1 MKPRVLI
8 VDDHLEL
15 AETLADGLADRG
27 FHALPCADG
36 REAVRRV
43 EGEPIDALVTDL
55 RMPEIDGMG
64 LLARSRGAAPERPVI
79 VMTAYG
85 AVETAVEAIR
95 QGAYHYL
102 TKPFRVD
109 ELAVFLGRALDDAR
123 VRREARSLRA
133 ALRDEYRLDRLVA
146 ASPAMRDVFDVAAR
160 VADASTPVLLYGE
173 TGTGKTAL
181 ARAIHATSARAA
193 GPFVAVNCAA
203 LPEALLESELFG
215 HVKGAFTGATSARA
229 GLFADADGGTLL
241 LDEIGEMSPALQA
254 KLLHVL
260 ETGDVRAVGA
270 SKPRHVDVRVLAATH
285 RDLRERVRSGAFRE
299 DLLYRLD
306 VVPIE
311 IPPLRRRRED
321 IPLLVERL
329 LVEQRA
335 KHPRAVVERF
345 SADAMAK
352 LLGHAWPGNV
362 RELGHAVERAV
373 LFGRAAEASAAE
385 LPPAVTSP
393 QESGAAAGAG
403 PGDLFAGGGA
413 VLPIREVQRRYAA
426 WALERFEG
434 HKTRTA
440 EALGIDGK
448 TLAKW
453 LGDEGDASTNGNK
466 R

>member
-1 MKPRVLI
+1 VNPRVLI

-15 AETLADGLADRG
+15 AETLADGLTDRG
-27 FHALPCADG
+27 YDASPCAHG
-36 REAVRRV
+36 VEAAKRL
-43 EGEPIDALVTDL
+43 ETEPFDALVTDL
-55 RMPEIDGMG
+55 RMPEVDGMG
-64 LLARSRGAAPERPVI
+64 LLARSRAAAPERPVI

-102 TKPFRVD
+102 TKPFRLD
-109 ELAVFLGRALDDAR
+109 ELVVFLGRALDDAR

-133 ALRDEYRLDRLVA
+133 ALRDEFRLDNLVA

-181 ARAIHATSARAA
+181 ARAIHATSTRAGA
-193 GPFVAVNCAA
+193 PFVAINCAA

-215 HVKGAFTGATSARA
+215 HVKGAFTGATTARA

-241 LDEIGEMSPALQA
+241 LDEVGEMSPALQA

-270 SKPRHVDVRVLAATH
+270 SKERHVDVRILAATH
-285 RDLRERVRSGAFRE
+285 RDLRERVRAAAFRE

-306 VVPIE
+306 VVSIE
-311 IPPLRRRRED
+311 IPPLRQRRED
-321 IPLLVERL
+321 IPLLIERL
-329 LVEQRA
+329 LGELRA

-345 SADAMAK
+345 SGDATAK
-352 LLGHAWPGNV
+352 LLAHPWHGNV
-362 RELGHAVERAV
+362 RELAHAVERVV
-373 LFGRAAEASAAE
+373 LFGRTAEASSAD
-385 LPPAVTSP
+385 LPPAVTSAP
-393 QESGAAAGAG
+393 TAVASGPAE
-403 PGDLFAGGGA
+403 LFAGS

-426 WALERFEG
+426 WALEKFDG
-434 HKTRTA
+434 HKARTA

-453 LGDEGDASTNGNK
+453 LGLDADGK
-466 R
+466 P